1 MKTNKERAKIIMQ
14 RYANKED
21 MQVVE
26 TSQKPKSKFNKFLQK
41 KKAIVSVCTACVMLL
56 TTLGLGLGLGLGLKE
71 NYDLN
76 NMYIY
81 NFHTVIS
88 SIV

>member
-26 TSQKPKSKFNKFLQK
+26 TSQKPKSKFNKFLWT

-71 NYDLN
+71 N
-76 NMYIY
+76 
-81 NFHTVIS
+81 
-88 SIV
+88 